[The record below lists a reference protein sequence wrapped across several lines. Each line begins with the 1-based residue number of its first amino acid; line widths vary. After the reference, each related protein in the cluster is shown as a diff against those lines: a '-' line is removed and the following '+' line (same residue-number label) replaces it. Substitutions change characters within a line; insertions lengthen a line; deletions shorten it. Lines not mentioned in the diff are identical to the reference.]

1 MNARSGMW
9 RHWLLMAGA
18 CLLWPF
24 ASATGEVTT
33 ADTPPAALLDVADNI
48 KTSDHGTFVK
58 LLQQMEPTLPQLS
71 PEQQWHLR
79 YLKAWDVAYYGDYE
93 RAGTLLNEV
102 IAQDIDPTL
111 RFRATATSINIL
123 GIGHRYEEAFTRL
136 DKLTSQLPQITDKR
150 ARLQGL
156 GEAAQLLVAAGQ
168 YDLAA
173 QYADEMLKNLPAG
186 EGPCKGLFFK
196 AEAAYR
202 SEKPDARELLDQTI
216 ERCVAVGET
225 VYANTLRAE
234 LAVADL
240 ERGEAT
246 RAIAVLTRNY
256 TDVQHD
262 GYQTLIAQFDAAL
275 AKAHLSLGNLGEAKK
290 YAQAAVQNSIKGE
303 YTAPLG
309 MAYQVLYRVARKQ
322 GDLAAALAY
331 LEQYMAADKGYLDDV
346 SAKALAYQVV
356 KQQVLS
362 GRLQLDTLNKQN
374 QILQL
379 QQALDRKAVE
389 ASRLYIVLLLMAMGF
404 ITLWIYRLKRSQVRF
419 MWLSRLDSL
428 TGICN
433 RKHFIEEAEL
443 ALQLAARTRQPA
455 ALVILDLD
463 HFKLINDTFGHS
475 VGDHALKH
483 IVEACRPLLGAR
495 DVFGRLGGEE
505 FAVLLPDCTPE
516 QALVRAE
523 RLRAAID
530 ELSPLESGE
539 LTVSAS
545 FGVAD
550 THSTGYDVSEL
561 LVRADHALYRAKSEG
576 RNRVVATWAGTV
588 STTVAVSEARQMGA
602 SA

>member
-1 MNARSGMW
+1 VSARPGMW
-9 RHWLLMAGA
+9 RHWLLAAGA
-18 CLLWPF
+18 CLLFPF
-24 ASATGEVTT
+24 AAAATEAAA
-33 ADTPPAALLDVADNI
+33 ADSLPALLDVADSI

-58 LLQQMEPTLPQLS
+58 LLQQMEPQLGQLS
-71 PEQQWHLR
+71 PAQQWHLR

-93 RAGTLLNEV
+93 RAGGLLDEV
-102 IAQDIDPTL
+102 IAQNVDPTL

-136 DKLTSQLPQITDKR
+136 DKLVGQLPQITDKR

-168 YDLAA
+168 YDLAG
-173 QYADEMLKNLPAG
+173 QYAEQMLQNLPPG

-202 SEKPDARELLDQTI
+202 SNKTDAREQLDQAI
-216 ERCVAVGET
+216 DRCVSVGET

-246 RAIAVLTRNY
+246 QAIAVLMRNY
-256 TDVQHD
+256 ADVQHD

-275 AKAHLSLGNLGEAKK
+275 AKAHLSLGNLAEARKH
-290 YAQAAVQNSIKGE
+290 ALAAVQNSIKGE

-389 ASRLYIVLLLMAMGF
+389 ASRLYIVLLLMALGF
-404 ITLWIYRLKRSQVRF
+404 ITLWIYRLKRSQLRF

-433 RKHFIEEAEL
+433 RKHFIEEAEQ
-443 ALQLAARTRQPA
+443 ALQQAVRTRQPA
-455 ALVILDLD
+455 ALLILDLD
-463 HFKLINDTFGHS
+463 HFKLINDTFGHG
-475 VGDHALKH
+475 VGDHVLKH

-505 FAVLLPDCTPE
+505 FAVLLPDCSPD
-516 QALVRAE
+516 QALARAE
-523 RLRAAID
+523 RLRGAIGT
-530 ELSPLESGE
+530 LSPLEGGE

-550 THSTGYDVSEL
+550 THSAGYDVSEL

-588 STTVAVSEARQMGA
+588 PTTLAASEVRQMGA

>member
-1 MNARSGMW
+1 MNARPGM
-9 RHWLLMAGA
+9 RRLYGFLLAGA
-18 CLLWPF
+18 CMLCPL
-24 ASATGEVTT
+24 AA
-33 ADTPPAALLDVADNI
+33 ADAEAGAADAPPALLEVADSI
-48 KTSDHGTFVK
+48 KTSDHGTFAK
-58 LLQQMEPTLPQLS
+58 LLLQMEPEASKLS
-71 PEQQWHLR
+71 PQQQWHLR

-93 RAGTLLNEV
+93 RAGPLLDEV
-102 IAQDIDPTL
+102 IAQDVDATL

-173 QYADEMLKNLPAG
+173 QYADEMLKNLPPG

-196 AEAAYR
+196 AESAYR
-202 SEKPDARELLDQTI
+202 SEKPNAREQLDQAI
-216 ERCVAVGET
+216 DRCVSVGET

-246 RAIAVLTRNY
+246 QAIAVLTRNY
-256 TDVQHD
+256 ADVQHD

-275 AKAHLSLGNLGEAKK
+275 AKAHLSLGNLAEARKH
-290 YAQAAVQNSIKGE
+290 ALAAVQNSIKGE

-389 ASRLYIVLLLMAMGF
+389 ASRLYIVLLLMALGF
-404 ITLWIYRLKRSQVRF
+404 ITLWIYRLKRSQLRF

-433 RKHFIEEAEL
+433 RKHFIEEAET
-443 ALQLAARTRQPA
+443 ALQAAAKTRQPA

-463 HFKLINDTFGHS
+463 HFKSINDTFGHA
-475 VGDHALKH
+475 VGDHTLKH
-483 IVEACRPLLGAR
+483 IVEACRPLLSAR
-495 DVFGRLGGEE
+495 EVFGRLGGEE

-516 QALVRAE
+516 QALARAE
-523 RLRAAID
+523 QLRAAIGA
-530 ELSPLESGE
+530 LSPLESGE
-539 LTVSAS
+539 LSVSAS
-545 FGVAD
+545 LGVAD
-550 THSTGYDVSEL
+550 THSAGYDVSEL

-576 RNRVVATWAGTV
+576 RNRVVATWMGAAVTRV
-588 STTVAVSEARQMGA
+588 VAGA
-602 SA
+602 SASV